1 MQGENKNNEMF
12 KDMYKSAIR
21 ASYFM
26 GIQDPNFIRKSRIQI
41 EDIGKNEDKE
51 VDEKTFRMMKGFKR
65 PEDNFKIYSKKSTV
79 YFDAPGGFL
88 CFSSV

>member
-26 GIQDPNFIRKSRIQI
+26 GNQDPNFVRKSRMQV
-41 EDIGKNEDKE
+41 EDIGKN
-51 VDEKTFRMMKGFKR
+51 
-65 PEDNFKIYSKKSTV
+65 
-79 YFDAPGGFL
+79 
-88 CFSSV
+88 